1 MKAETLY
8 LKLERSV
15 ELQKDEVFLKDLG
28 KCYCREESVLQKAR
42 TLKIFSFQKNDGGR
56 RIVSVMYLIALLQ
69 KEFPNLQIEN
79 VGETEVVVK
88 RIHVLK
94 QKWIRQGIPA
104 LFVCGICF
112 FGSAFTII
120 AFHNDI
126 AIGKVFERIYEMA
139 AGINGGQKTT
149 GAGVLEISYSLGLA
163 VGIIVFFNH
172 IGGRRIT
179 KDPTPIEVEMRVY
192 EDQVNTALVETADRE
207 GKMLDIQL

>member
-1 MKAETLY
+1 MKSETLY
-8 LKLERSV
+8 LKLEKNV
-15 ELQKDEVFLKDLG
+15 ELQKDDVYLKDLG
-28 KCYCREESVLQKAR
+28 KCFCREESIQNRVRAM
-42 TLKIFSFQKNDGGR
+42 KIFSFQKADAGR

-79 VGETEVVVK
+79 VGEAEVVVK
-88 RIHVLK
+88 RVK
-94 QKWIRQGIPA
+94 VFQNMWIRQGIPA

-126 AIGKVFERIYEMA
+126 SIGRVFERIHELVTGK
-139 AGINGGQKTT
+139 AGSGL
-149 GAGVLEISYSLGLA
+149 GVLEISYSLGLA
-163 VGIIVFFNH
+163 VGIILFFNH

-179 KDPTPIEVEMRVY
+179 KDPTPIEVEMRIY

-207 GKMLDIQL
+207 GKTLDIES